1 LKGARSDFCSHPL
14 AGGAGVG
21 SRFSVVSFRLNV
33 FTTGAVVAPG
43 QTVLEIVPDH
53 APIIMRAQISPADAD
68 DLHVGQTAEVRIKAL
83 HERDIPILN
92 GKVTFLSADS
102 FSDERTGMP
111 YSRRTFWLDQR
122 N

>member
-1 LKGARSDFCSHPL
+1 
-14 AGGAGVG
+14 VG

-53 APIIMRAQISPADAD
+53 APLIMRAQISPADAD
-68 DLHVGQTAEVRIKAL
+68 DLHVGQTAEVRITAL